1 MRHFIILLSLFAHS
15 CTQGSEKKIVLKN
28 DSCDSIMISKPDL
41 KMYVYANKQVVRT
54 YAISIG
60 YNPIGHKQQQ
70 GDNRTPEGLYI
81 IEDKNPNSNY
91 FKNLGISYPNQ
102 ADRANAKKRHVSPGG
117 DIKIHGYADEKG
129 RTTDWNTRYA
139 YTWGCIGLCNRDM
152 DEVFRI
158 VKVGARIYIKP

>member
-1 MRHFIILLSLFAHS
+1 MYLF
-15 CTQGSEKKIVLKN
+15 
-28 DSCDSIMISKPDL
+28 
-41 KMYVYANKQVVRT
+41 ANKQVVRT
-54 YAISIG
+54 YDISIG

-70 GDNRTPEGLYI
+70 GDNRTPEGLYF
-81 IEDKNPNSNY
+81 IEDKNPNSSY

-102 ADRANAKKRHVSPGG
+102 ADRANAQKRHVSPGG
-117 DIKIHGYADEKG
+117 DIKIHGYADEQG

-158 VKVGARIYIKP
+158 VKVGARIYIQP